1 MSLSKSKKIFW
12 IVLFTTVAIAA
23 THVYQEYTCEIIKNA
38 NGDIKLKYYN
48 ASDVLTSVDITN

>member
-23 THVYQEYTCEIIKNA
+23 I
-38 NGDIKLKYYN
+38 
-48 ASDVLTSVDITN
+48 TSIVIFNV

>member
-23 THVYQEYTCEIIKNA
+23 I
-38 NGDIKLKYYN
+38 
-48 ASDVLTSVDITN
+48 TSVDITN

>member
-1 MSLSKSKKIFW
+1 MLPALMT
-12 IVLFTTVAIAA
+12 VLHHFTSA

-38 NGDIKLKYYN
+38 NGYIKLKYYN